1 MKLNILFL
9 LVIIPFTKTAIS
21 SPKYDINNPVE
32 RYCGVIEAIAKT
44 VGNARDKNMQQDK
57 VLAQIVHIDII
68 SNSAQLQLDAKEI
81 INVIP
86 SDKNINI
93 KKNLNEF
100 SWRNITKKYEGMSK
114 TISGAV
120 QVLQNN

>member
-57 VLAQIVHIDII
+57 VLAQIVHLDII

-81 INVIP
+81 INFMYVIAP
-86 SDKNINI
+86 NESSDRLVSFVADKWCI
-93 KKNLNEF
+93 KQL
-100 SWRNITKKYEGMSK
+100 KK
-114 TISGAV
+114 
-120 QVLQNN
+120 